1 MLIQEDNILLV
12 TSTDVPLTYC
22 WWHFVA
28 MGSYRTLRLNMH
40 DSDFP
45 NSSSSLVSAK
55 FFYEVKVKC
64 ELNSTWKTNRNLSCV
79 TAWYLGYVFGFGI
92 NILLILLFIFRETI
106 ASKIPWSFL
115 TRRECHWIYHLNN
128 GVLDFFACTPGI
140 QRLAGIEL
148 LRLVKKLFFSAW
160 PFECLF

>member
-1 MLIQEDNILLV
+1 MLTQEDNILFV

-22 WWHFVA
+22 GWHFVA

-45 NSSSSLVSAK
+45 NSSSSLVSAN
-55 FFYEVKVKC
+55 FFDEVKVKC

-92 NILLILLFIFRETI
+92 NILLILLFYISWNNCFKNSLVVFNKTQVSLKYITLTTVYWTSSLAHPEFNVLL
-106 ASKIPWSFL
+106 ASNS
-115 TRRECHWIYHLNN
+115 C
-128 GVLDFFACTPGI
+128 VL
-140 QRLAGIEL
+140 
-148 LRLVKKLFFSAW
+148 
-160 PFECLF
+160 